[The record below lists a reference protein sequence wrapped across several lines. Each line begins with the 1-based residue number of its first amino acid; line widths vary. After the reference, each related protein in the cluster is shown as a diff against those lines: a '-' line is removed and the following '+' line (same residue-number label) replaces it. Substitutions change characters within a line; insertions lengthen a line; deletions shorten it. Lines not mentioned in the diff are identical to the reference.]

1 MSRRRGQEGSISK
14 QGSWWTVRFWMD
26 VPGQEQ
32 RVYMR
37 EKICPTHSRGLL
49 TASARKRRA
58 REIIEA
64 SGADKAET
72 LQASIASV
80 NGVTFRQQSEAWLR
94 SVRKRD
100 VAPSTLR
107 DWQSCLNTW
116 LLSTRISGTPF
127 GDFPLATIKRTA
139 AQELIDQMVAAGLS
153 PKSISNY
160 LQAMRMVFSSC
171 IDEDG
176 QELYPRNWK
185 KMGLIIPKVNKKQ
198 QRRPCFTK
206 DVMNHLA
213 NSPTIVRKMRMLF
226 ILCGSTG
233 LRLGEA
239 LGIRV
244 EKVLDCGSRIIIDQK
259 AWRGEIHD
267 YLKTPNGEREVDLP
281 TCVARLLL
289 QFVGNRKTGLL
300 FCNRHGKQLDQRNIL
315 RHLHKALQEIGFEQA
330 GAHAFRCYRNTFLRN
345 HTHCPESVRDF
356 WLGWGAE
363 SMSGHYDG
371 IKSDVAY
378 RRDVAEA
385 CGVGFDVPATLGA
398 IEPIEPKLEST
409 AVAVNA

>member
-26 VPGQEQ
+26 VPGQEE

-37 EKICPTHSRGLL
+37 EKICPTHGPGLL

-64 SGADKAET
+64 SGADKPET

-80 NGVTFRQQSEAWLR
+80 NGVTFRQQSEVWLR

-100 VAPSTLR
+100 VAPSTR
-107 DWQSCLNTW
+107 SDWERCLG
-116 LLSTRISGTPF
+116 TRILPTSINGTPF
-127 GDFPLATIKRTA
+127 GNLPLESIKRTVT
-139 AQELIDQMVAAGLS
+139 QDLIDQMVAGGLS
-153 PKSISNY
+153 PKTISNY
-160 LQAMRMVFSSC
+160 FQVVRMVFSSC
-171 IDEDG
+171 VDEDG

-185 KMGLIIPKVNKKQ
+185 KMGLIVPKVNKKQ
-198 QRRPCFTK
+198 QRRPCFTRN
-206 DVMNHLA
+206 VMNHLA
-213 NSPTIVRKMRMLF
+213 NSPTVGREMRMLF

-244 EKVLDCGSRIIIDQK
+244 EKVLDGGSRIVIDQK

-281 TCVARLLL
+281 TCVAKLVL
-289 QFVGNRKTGLL
+289 QFIGGRKKGLL
-300 FCNRHGKQLDQRNIL
+300 FCNWHGQQLDQRNVL
-315 RHLHKALQEIGFEQA
+315 RRLHKALEEIGFEQA
-330 GAHAFRCYRNTFLRN
+330 GAHAFRRYRNTFLRN
-345 HTHCPESVRDF
+345 HTHCPESIRDF

-371 IKSDVAY
+371 IKIDVAY

-398 IEPIEPKLEST
+398 IEPIEPKLEPT
-409 AVAVNA
+409 VVAVSA

>member
-1 MSRRRGQEGSISK
+1 M
-14 QGSWWTVRFWMD
+14 
-26 VPGQEQ
+26 
-32 RVYMR
+32 
-37 EKICPTHSRGLL
+37 
-49 TASARKRRA
+49 
-58 REIIEA
+58 
-64 SGADKAET
+64 
-72 LQASIASV
+72 
-80 NGVTFRQQSEAWLR
+80 VT
-94 SVRKRD
+94 
-100 VAPSTLR
+100 
-107 DWQSCLNTW
+107 
-116 LLSTRISGTPF
+116 
-127 GDFPLATIKRTA
+127 
-139 AQELIDQMVAAGLS
+139 AGLS

-185 KMGLIIPKVNKKQ
+185 KMGLIVPKVNKKQ

-233 LRLGEA
+233 LRLGET

-281 TCVARLLL
+281 ACVAKLLL
-289 QFVGNRKTGLL
+289 QFIGNRKSGLL
-300 FCNRHGKQLDQRNIL
+300 FWNRHGQQLDQRNVL
-315 RHLHKALQEIGFEQA
+315 RHLHKALEEIGFEQA
-330 GAHAFRCYRNTFLRN
+330 GAHAFRRYRNTFLRN

-398 IEPIEPKLEST
+398 IEPIEPKPESYTVT
-409 AVAVNA
+409 AST